1 MRFFKRNSSKDQ
13 RPSNRVEMNSQ
24 AVASSA
30 LSEDGADST
39 RFAQGIGSGMFALS
53 QEDEASRS
61 VLSQA
66 VASSEQAQRERA
78 SYADEDMLKQHTFM
92 PFAADRPFQYQDPE
106 ADNTLPQSQSTEAS
120 SLHEDDSYQAE
131 PAFSFPN
138 AQAVARPFSYQDSLA
153 PSVEERS
160 FSYQESPAALVEERP
175 FSYQAESA
183 TQIEPEFA
191 GGAEEQ
197 SKAELD
203 SSSST
208 LQQDNILSSQQVES
222 SLENLG
228 GAFTAQDSELAEQDS
243 VASLQ
248 EGMTAVQDEHE
259 QAIQLVAKMMLG
271 SPLANL
277 TADTND
283 ELEQGVDF
291 SLLHTVQ
298 EQADDSLDGLNTKA
312 TAFSTAFSAAQED
325 GDLNLAQ
332 ALSAADKEQDLVLL
346 DENMLAN
353 QANLNAAAVSFIE
366 NTADL
371 PSTNSQTAEAFNAE
385 TLAESSTAE
394 NLVAENL
401 AAENSDAENLAESS
415 TAETLLAE
423 NSHAEVSNEE
433 MLADDQDNAGSQNE
447 EFLVNR
453 HLFEPKHKIELVS
466 EHDGEDS
473 GPRVT
478 FLDAESEQQ
487 AALAEQREDAI
498 LQAFVGPVEP
508 NAPQSR
514 TPSFMLLNTHAN
526 ITLQE
531 LREQEQEEHLLSKE
545 QKKPGNEADIH
556 DFITGNIVSLSTGTD
571 NVAVPIASGGAE
583 AGSELED
590 ETDLTQ
596 DQVQGDRIEIKSP
609 LDDNA
614 NYASTISSFTGNF
627 FSPKLLP
634 TLAQDIGRYFYVY
647 ALAIVF
653 GVLCL
658 MKVYQVQ
665 DTRNLTSQLNEVT
678 VNNEELEKEWL
689 NLLATRQNLSEHAK
703 VRSYASFQ
711 LQMVSPK
718 TESEQ
723 VISLH

>member
-1 MRFFKRNSSKDQ
+1 MRFFKRNSSKDL

-30 LSEDGADST
+30 LSEDVADST
-39 RFAQGIGSGMFALS
+39 RFAYGIGSGMFALS
-53 QEDEASRS
+53 QEDEDSRS

-66 VASSEQAQRERA
+66 VASSEQTQRDRA

-120 SLHEDDSYQAE
+120 SLHEDASYQAE
-131 PAFSFPN
+131 PSFSFHN
-138 AQAVARPFSYQDSLA
+138 AQAVTQPFSFQEYPAALVEEQPFSYQD
-153 PSVEERS
+153 PS
-160 FSYQESPAALVEERP
+160 ALLVEERP
-175 FSYQAESA
+175 FSYQAES
-183 TQIEPEFA
+183 TSQIDPEFA
-191 GGAEEQ
+191 GSAEEQ
-197 SKAELD
+197 SKSELD

-208 LQQDNILSSQQVES
+208 LQQDNILSSQQAES
-222 SLENLG
+222 GLENLG

-353 QANLNAAAVSFIE
+353 RANLNAAAVSFIE

-371 PSTNSQTAEAFNAE
+371 PSTNSQTAEAFN
-385 TLAESSTAE
+385 T
-394 NLVAENL
+394 ENL
-401 AAENSDAENLAESS
+401 AAENSDTETLAESS

-423 NSHAEVSNEE
+423 NSNAEVSNEE
-433 MLADDQDNAGSQNE
+433 MLADAEDQDNAGSQNE

-466 EHDGEDS
+466 ERDGEDS

-590 ETDLTQ
+590 ESDLTQ

-609 LDDNA
+609 LDDDA
-614 NYASTISSFTGNF
+614 NYASTISSFTGNL

-711 LQMVSPK
+711 LQMISPK

>member
-1 MRFFKRNSSKDQ
+1 MRFFKRNSSKDL

-39 RFAQGIGSGMFALS
+39 RFAYGIGSGMFALS
-53 QEDEASRS
+53 QEDEDSRS

-66 VASSEQAQRERA
+66 VASSEQTQRDRA

-120 SLHEDDSYQAE
+120 SLHEDASYQAE
-131 PAFSFPN
+131 PSFSFPN
-138 AQAVARPFSYQDSLA
+138 AQTVTQPFSFQEYPAALVEEQPFSYQD
-153 PSVEERS
+153 PSAS
-160 FSYQESPAALVEERP
+160 LVEERP
-175 FSYQAESA
+175 FSYQAES
-183 TQIEPEFA
+183 TSQIDPEFA
-191 GGAEEQ
+191 GSAEEQ
-197 SKAELD
+197 SKSELD

-208 LQQDNILSSQQVES
+208 LQQDNILSSQQAES
-222 SLENLG
+222 GLENLG

-312 TAFSTAFSAAQED
+312 TAFSTSQEE

-353 QANLNAAAVSFIE
+353 RANLNAAAVSFIE

-371 PSTNSQTAEAFNAE
+371 PSTNSQTAEAFN
-385 TLAESSTAE
+385 T
-394 NLVAENL
+394 ENL
-401 AAENSDAENLAESS
+401 AAENSDAETLAESS

-423 NSHAEVSNEE
+423 NSNAEVSNEK
-433 MLADDQDNAGSQNE
+433 MLADAEDQDNAGSQNE

-466 EHDGEDS
+466 ERDGEDS

-478 FLDAESEQQ
+478 FLDAESEQL

-545 QKKPGNEADIH
+545 QKKLGNEADIH

-583 AGSELED
+583 AGSKLED
-590 ETDLTQ
+590 ESDLTQ

-609 LDDNA
+609 LDDDA
-614 NYASTISSFTGNF
+614 NYASTISSFTGNL

-711 LQMVSPK
+711 LQMISPK

>member
-1 MRFFKRNSSKDQ
+1 MRFFKRNSSKDL

-30 LSEDGADST
+30 LSEDVADST
-39 RFAQGIGSGMFALS
+39 RFAYGIGSGMFALS
-53 QEDEASRS
+53 QEDEDSRS

-66 VASSEQAQRERA
+66 VASSEQTQRDRA

-92 PFAADRPFQYQDPE
+92 PFAADRPFRYQDPE

-120 SLHEDDSYQAE
+120 SLHEDASYQAE
-131 PAFSFPN
+131 PSFSFPN
-138 AQAVARPFSYQDSLA
+138 AQAVTQPFSFQEYPAALVEEQPFSYQD
-153 PSVEERS
+153 PS
-160 FSYQESPAALVEERP
+160 ALLVEERP
-175 FSYQAESA
+175 FSYQAES
-183 TQIEPEFA
+183 TSQIDPEFA
-191 GGAEEQ
+191 GSAEEQ
-197 SKAELD
+197 SKSELD

-208 LQQDNILSSQQVES
+208 LQQDNILSSQQAES
-222 SLENLG
+222 GLENLG

-353 QANLNAAAVSFIE
+353 RANLNAAAVSFIE

-371 PSTNSQTAEAFNAE
+371 PSTNSQTAEAFN
-385 TLAESSTAE
+385 T
-394 NLVAENL
+394 ENL
-401 AAENSDAENLAESS
+401 AAENSDTETLAESS

-423 NSHAEVSNEE
+423 NSNAEVSNEE
-433 MLADDQDNAGSQNE
+433 MLADAEDQDNAGSQNE

-466 EHDGEDS
+466 ERDGEDS

-590 ETDLTQ
+590 ESDLTQ

-609 LDDNA
+609 LDDDA
-614 NYASTISSFTGNF
+614 NYASTISSFTGNL

-711 LQMVSPK
+711 LQMISPK

>member
-1 MRFFKRNSSKDQ
+1 MRFFKRNSSKDL

-30 LSEDGADST
+30 LSEDVADST
-39 RFAQGIGSGMFALS
+39 RFAYGIGSGMFALS
-53 QEDEASRS
+53 QEDEDSRS

-66 VASSEQAQRERA
+66 VASSEQTQRDRA

-92 PFAADRPFQYQDPE
+92 PFAADRPFRYQDPE

-120 SLHEDDSYQAE
+120 SLHEDASYQAE
-131 PAFSFPN
+131 PSFSFPN
-138 AQAVARPFSYQDSLA
+138 AQAVTQPFSFQEYPAALVEEQPFSYQD
-153 PSVEERS
+153 PSVL
-160 FSYQESPAALVEERP
+160 LVEERP
-175 FSYQAESA
+175 FSYQAES
-183 TQIEPEFA
+183 TSQIDPEFA
-191 GGAEEQ
+191 GSAEEQ
-197 SKAELD
+197 SKSELD

-208 LQQDNILSSQQVES
+208 LQQDNILSSQQAES
-222 SLENLG
+222 GLENLG

-353 QANLNAAAVSFIE
+353 RANLNAAAVSFIE

-371 PSTNSQTAEAFNAE
+371 PSTNSQTAEAFN
-385 TLAESSTAE
+385 T
-394 NLVAENL
+394 ENL
-401 AAENSDAENLAESS
+401 AAENSDTETLAESS

-423 NSHAEVSNEE
+423 NSNAEVSNEE
-433 MLADDQDNAGSQNE
+433 MLADAEDQDNAGSQNE

-466 EHDGEDS
+466 ERDGEDS

-590 ETDLTQ
+590 ESDLTQ

-609 LDDNA
+609 LDDDA
-614 NYASTISSFTGNF
+614 NYASTISSFTGNL

-711 LQMVSPK
+711 LQMISPK

>member
-30 LSEDGADST
+30 LSEDGTDST

-120 SLHEDDSYQAE
+120 GLHEDDSYQAE

-228 GAFTAQDSELAEQDS
+228 GAFTAQDSELAEQNS

-385 TLAESSTAE
+385 T
-394 NLVAENL
+394 
-401 AAENSDAENLAESS
+401 LAESS

-609 LDDNA
+609 LDDDA
-614 NYASTISSFTGNF
+614 NYASTISSFTGNL

>member
-1 MRFFKRNSSKDQ
+1 MRFFKRNSSKDL

-30 LSEDGADST
+30 LSEDVADST
-39 RFAQGIGSGMFALS
+39 RFAYGIGSGMFALS
-53 QEDEASRS
+53 QEDEDSRS

-66 VASSEQAQRERA
+66 VASSEQTQRDRA

-120 SLHEDDSYQAE
+120 SLHEDASYQAE
-131 PAFSFPN
+131 PSFSFPN
-138 AQAVARPFSYQDSLA
+138 AQAVTQPFSFQEYPAALVEEQPFSYQD
-153 PSVEERS
+153 PS
-160 FSYQESPAALVEERP
+160 ALLVEERP
-175 FSYQAESA
+175 FSYQAES
-183 TQIEPEFA
+183 TSQIDPEFA
-191 GGAEEQ
+191 GSAEEQ
-197 SKAELD
+197 SKSELD

-208 LQQDNILSSQQVES
+208 LQQDNILSSQQAES
-222 SLENLG
+222 GLENLG

-353 QANLNAAAVSFIE
+353 RANLNAAAVSFIE

-371 PSTNSQTAEAFNAE
+371 PSTNSQTAEAFN
-385 TLAESSTAE
+385 T
-394 NLVAENL
+394 ENL
-401 AAENSDAENLAESS
+401 AAENSDTETLAESS

-423 NSHAEVSNEE
+423 NSNAEVSNEE
-433 MLADDQDNAGSQNE
+433 MLADAEDQDNAGSQNE

-466 EHDGEDS
+466 ERDGEDS

-590 ETDLTQ
+590 ESDLTQ

-609 LDDNA
+609 LDDDA
-614 NYASTISSFTGNF
+614 NYASTISSFTGNL

-711 LQMVSPK
+711 LQMISPK

>member
-13 RPSNRVEMNSQ
+13 RPSNRVDMNSQ

-30 LSEDGADST
+30 LSEDGVDST
-39 RFAQGIGSGMFALS
+39 RFAHGIGSGMFALS

-66 VASSEQAQRERA
+66 VASSEQAQRDRA

-120 SLHEDDSYQAE
+120 SLHEDAAYQAE
-131 PAFSFPN
+131 PSFSFPN
-138 AQAVARPFSYQDSLA
+138 AQAVTQPFSYQD
-153 PSVEERS
+153 PS
-160 FSYQESPAALVEERP
+160 ALLVEERP
-175 FSYQAESA
+175 FSYQAES
-183 TQIEPEFA
+183 TSQIDPEFA
-191 GGAEEQ
+191 GSAEEQ
-197 SKAELD
+197 SKSELD

-208 LQQDNILSSQQVES
+208 LQQDNILSSQQAES
-222 SLENLG
+222 GLENLG

-312 TAFSTAFSAAQED
+312 TAFSTTFSAAQED

-353 QANLNAAAVSFIE
+353 RANLNAAAVSFIE

-371 PSTNSQTAEAFNAE
+371 PSTNSQTAEAFN
-385 TLAESSTAE
+385 T
-394 NLVAENL
+394 ENL
-401 AAENSDAENLAESS
+401 AAENSDTETLAESS

-423 NSHAEVSNEE
+423 NSNAEVSNEE
-433 MLADDQDNAGSQNE
+433 MLADAEDQDNAGSQNE

-466 EHDGEDS
+466 ERDGEDS

-508 NAPQSR
+508 NAPHSR

-590 ETDLTQ
+590 ESDLTQ

-609 LDDNA
+609 LDDDA
-614 NYASTISSFTGNF
+614 NYASTISSFTGNL

-711 LQMVSPK
+711 LQMISPK